1 MVTDGVLF
9 KTVTI
14 LGTTKAI
21 SFDDKVL
28 SYFDIG
34 PLRFVITE
42 SILSLWLVMAVLI
55 VFALIVRLKIKSFT
69 DQPKGFQNFVELLVE
84 SLDSFVGSSMG
95 EKNRRFTPYFGSLFL
110 LILLSNLS
118 GLFGIRPP
126 TANYSVPLGLSLITF
141 FLIHYFGIT
150 TKGIGTYL
158 KGYTEPAWPF
168 TPLNIIGE
176 IAKPFSLSFRLFGNI
191 VGGTILMGLYYAMLP
206 WFMKI
211 GIPSLLHAYL
221 DVFAGVLQ
229 AVVFTML
236 SMIFVSDVIVEES

>member
-1 MVTDGVLF
+1 MVTDGLF
-9 KTVTI
+9 STVTT
-14 LGTTKAI
+14 LASTKAI

-28 SYFDIG
+28 TYFDIG
-34 PLRFVITE
+34 KLRFVITE

-55 VFALIVRLKIKSFT
+55 IFALIVRVKLKKFT
-69 DQPKGFQNFVELLVE
+69 DKPSGFQNLVE
-84 SLDSFVGSSMG
+84 ALVEALDSFVGSTMG
-95 EKNRRFTPYFGSLFL
+95 EKHRRFTPYFGSLFL

-126 TANYSVPLGLSLITF
+126 TANYSVPLGLALITF
-141 FLIHYFGIT
+141 IMTQYFGIA
-150 TKGIGTYL
+150 TKGVGTYL
-158 KGYTEPAWPF
+158 KGYLEPAWPF
-168 TPLNIIGE
+168 MPLNVIGE
-176 IAKPFSLSFRLFGNI
+176 IANPFSLSFRLFGNI

-229 AVVFTML
+229 AFVFTML
-236 SMIFVSDVIVEES
+236 SMIFVSGAMAEE